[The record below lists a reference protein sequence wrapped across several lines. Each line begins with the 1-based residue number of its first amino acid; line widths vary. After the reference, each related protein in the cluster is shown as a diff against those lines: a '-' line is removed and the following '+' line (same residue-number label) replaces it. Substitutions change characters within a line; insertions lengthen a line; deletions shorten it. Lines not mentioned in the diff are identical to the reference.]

1 MFDYRI
7 LPEHQLILIWNR
19 GETSVSQC
27 LEFISKIQEDPGH
40 SPDYDVITDVTELK
54 TAFSTQD
61 TQEMIQASKS
71 LLSGNRNKKNAI
83 IAKTDRIY
91 APSRMYEQL
100 SNGTTPFKTAVFRD
114 WPSALEWLGK
124 DPATIPKHLMGS

>member
-7 LPEHQLILIWNR
+7 LTEHQLILIWNR

-27 LEFISKIQEDPGH
+27 LEFISKIQEDPDH

-71 LLSGNRNKKNAI
+71 LLSGN
-83 IAKTDRIY
+83 
-91 APSRMYEQL
+91 
-100 SNGTTPFKTAVFRD
+100 
-114 WPSALEWLGK
+114 
-124 DPATIPKHLMGS
+124 